1 MYAFRQLAIFLSLS
15 VFFVL
20 AGLSGIVP
28 VPGFFGP
35 AAALAQ
41 QFKEPFQF
49 RVRNNSTAASL
60 AIYLKQM
67 QDGTSSTS
75 SSGSGGSGAGS
86 IGTLNQYSSTT
97 IGNLTEITTIL
108 EQGAEGYVG
117 VDTSQDSSNSSQSA
131 SSQGTQVYGGNT
143 ALGDIENAEA
153 TTNGQ
158 TTTQP

>member
-1 MYAFRQLAIFLSLS
+1 MYAFRRLAIFLGLS

-28 VPGFFGP
+28 VPGFIGP
-35 AAALAQ
+35 TAALAQ

-75 SSGSGGSGAGS
+75 SSGGSGTGS
-86 IGTLNQYSSTT
+86 IGTLNQYSSTS

-108 EQGAEGYVG
+108 EQGAQGYVG

-143 ALGDIENAEA
+143 ALGNIENAQA
-153 TTNGQ
+153 
-158 TTTQP
+158 TTQP

>member
-1 MYAFRQLAIFLSLS
+1 MYAFRQLVIFLGLS

-20 AGLSGIVP
+20 AGLSGIAP
-28 VPGFFGP
+28 LPGVIGP
-35 AAALAQ
+35 TEALAQ

-75 SSGSGGSGAGS
+75 SSGGGSGAAS

-143 ALGDIENAEA
+143 ALGNIENAQA

>member
-1 MYAFRQLAIFLSLS
+1 MYAIRQLAIFLALS
-15 VFFVL
+15 VFVVL
-20 AGLSGIVP
+20 VALSGVVP

-35 AAALAQ
+35 TVAQAQ

-75 SSGSGGSGAGS
+75 SSSGSGAS
-86 IGTLNQYSSTT
+86 NIGTLNQYSSTT

-117 VDTSQDSSNSSQSA
+117 VDTTQDGSGSSQSA
-131 SSQGTQVYGGNT
+131 SSEGTQVFGGNN
-143 ALGDIENAEA
+143 AIGGNIENAQN
-153 TTNGQ
+153 TTAGES
-158 TTTQP
+158 TP

>member
-1 MYAFRQLAIFLSLS
+1 MYAFRQLAIFMVLSI
-15 VFFVL
+15 FFVIV
-20 AGLSGIVP
+20 GVSGIVP
-28 VPGFFGP
+28 VPGFVGPTAAFG
-35 AAALAQ
+35 Q

-75 SSGSGGSGAGS
+75 SSGGGSGS
-86 IGTLNQYSSTT
+86 SNIGTLNQYSSTT

-143 ALGDIENAEA
+143 ALGNIENAQA

>member
-1 MYAFRQLAIFLSLS
+1 MYAFRQLAIFLGLS

-20 AGLSGIVP
+20 AGLSGILP

-35 AAALAQ
+35 TAALAQ

-75 SSGSGGSGAGS
+75 SSGGSGAAS

-143 ALGDIENAEA
+143 ALGNIENAQA